1 MAPHAVGSLPLV
13 KGWRWDLPLKHA
25 STWSAQCLPGAAC
38 HHPSRMSCA
47 AFMDPRC
54 GSSGRIGRGKLPFSG
69 ARLLYYKGRPPAA
82 LQPRHGTPRS
92 ETAGG
97 HPSCLWSQR
106 EAGRTLRY
114 TNQPSPHVDKTRP
127 GCIDPAAAR
136 LVRLPC
142 GGAAEMMQRHSI
154 ASWYSLGC
162 RPGVRATSGHGSEIA
177 PAGVHLR
184 RVARRA
190 RAYACT
196 GVWRASVLRG
206 LMQSPMDWLLHGA
219 SVGERGS
226 RQATGEAIDTPSW
239 GSMVAPGHDAVE

>member
-1 MAPHAVGSLPLV
+1 
-13 KGWRWDLPLKHA
+13 
-25 STWSAQCLPGAAC
+25 
-38 HHPSRMSCA
+38 MS
-47 AFMDPRC
+47 
-54 GSSGRIGRGKLPFSG
+54 
-69 ARLLYYKGRPPAA
+69 
-82 LQPRHGTPRS
+82 QPRHGTPRS

-97 HPSCLWSQR
+97 DPGCLWSQR
-106 EAGRTLRY
+106 EAGCNLRY

-127 GCIDPAAAR
+127 GCIYPAAAR

-142 GGAAEMMQRHSI
+142 GGATEMMQRHSI
-154 ASWYSLGC
+154 MSWYSLGC

-184 RVARRA
+184 RVPGGA

-239 GSMVAPGHDAVE
+239 GSMVALGHDAVE